1 MTSLP
6 PLQDASV
13 SEGDLVRLSGV
24 PRRAELDGTGAR
36 VLAIVTPDELE
47 LELEGDARERLQVH
61 ASCVAK
67 LAPFPETGISLAC
80 LREFCAA
87 YEGKLRR
94 KTTDEVCRY
103 FIKPITA
110 PSQSSLAEALQRLEE
125 SGMHNGLTG
134 KANVFISHTLKYE
147 FLDLVDALEAYIL
160 SLPAPENVYVWLDV
174 FVVNQHQS
182 AVRPKI
188 WWTETYQRGIGNIG
202 KACLVLSPWNAPIPL
217 TRSWCLWELAS
228 VAQTGARLDFAL
240 GTADAASLE
249 KGLPKKFKALVSD
262 LALVDI
268 RRALAHHHPDKKII
282 REVAESTIGLNEF
295 NAQVIGLVR
304 EWLVHVGREMLA
316 KLPYEERAKSP
327 IFAPL
332 SEILNLQG
340 HYLEA
345 EAMHRH
351 YLKMLTQWGTS
362 NANVKTLKTLNNLAL
377 ALKGQGKLEE
387 AEEMQRETLYTSRAC
402 LRPHEQ
408 VLQESTT
415 NLGII
420 IQARGRLGEA
430 EALHRKALE
439 LSYSRNADLS
449 EAKHYYSTL
458 ALVENLASVL
468 RMLGKTDAAEKVHQD
483 FLKIRRHRDAQLLV
497 APGPG
502 AVTEHSTS
510 VGPSGLL
517 GKGF

>member
-1 MTSLP
+1 M
-6 PLQDASV
+6 
-13 SEGDLVRLSGV
+13 
-24 PRRAELDGTGAR
+24 
-36 VLAIVTPDELE
+36 
-47 LELEGDARERLQVH
+47 
-61 ASCVAK
+61 
-67 LAPFPETGISLAC
+67 
-80 LREFCAA
+80 
-87 YEGKLRR
+87 
-94 KTTDEVCRY
+94 
-103 FIKPITA
+103 
-110 PSQSSLAEALQRLEE
+110 
-125 SGMHNGLTG
+125 
-134 KANVFISHTLKYE
+134 
-147 FLDLVDALEAYIL
+147 

-387 AEEMQRETLYTSRAC
+387 AEEM
-402 LRPHEQ
+402 
-408 VLQESTT
+408 
-415 NLGII
+415 
-420 IQARGRLGEA
+420 
-430 EALHRKALE
+430 
-439 LSYSRNADLS
+439 
-449 EAKHYYSTL
+449 
-458 ALVENLASVL
+458 
-468 RMLGKTDAAEKVHQD
+468 
-483 FLKIRRHRDAQLLV
+483 
-497 APGPG
+497 
-502 AVTEHSTS
+502 
-510 VGPSGLL
+510 
-517 GKGF
+517 